1 MIERTIRRKAKIAI
15 FAVVHG
21 IYFEQFPGLYESLSK
36 LHEDLCEKIRSN
48 DGVELVD
55 FGMVDSSEK
64 GYETAEK
71 IKAANVNLIFCNM
84 ITYATSS
91 VFAPIL
97 QSADVPMVLVALQ
110 PRKAMDYTQANTFMQ
125 LENDSI
131 CSVPEFCMVAER
143 YGKPVNDVIIGTLYD
158 DEKADKEINK

>member
-55 FGMVDSSEK
+55 FGMMDSSERVMK
-64 GYETAEK
+64 RLK
-71 IKAANVNLIFCNM
+71 KLK
-84 ITYATSS
+84 
-91 VFAPIL
+91 L
-97 QSADVPMVLVALQ
+97 PM
-110 PRKAMDYTQANTFMQ
+110 
-125 LENDSI
+125 
-131 CSVPEFCMVAER
+131 
-143 YGKPVNDVIIGTLYD
+143 
-158 DEKADKEINK
+158 